1 MQPGYL
7 TGWADRKATVRSDK
21 MCLFGLSS
29 ICPLCSLLFQ
39 QTQLTTLKNPLH
51 QIKLETQVRQQSVQE
66 EKNPDIKA

>member
-1 MQPGYL
+1 
-7 TGWADRKATVRSDK
+7 